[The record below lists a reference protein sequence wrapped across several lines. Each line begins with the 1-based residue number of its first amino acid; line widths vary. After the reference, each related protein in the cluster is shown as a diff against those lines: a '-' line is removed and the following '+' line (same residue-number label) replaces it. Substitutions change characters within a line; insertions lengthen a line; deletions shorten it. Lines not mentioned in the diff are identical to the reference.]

1 MNNIINYQQLAQDW
15 LTTNNPSLT
24 QTQIKQFIMFC
35 RMYQLNPWK
44 NEAYAVSFGGKL
56 TLVTN
61 YLVICARAKQNPKY
75 YREKIT
81 YWKDGVEMKHP
92 HLTPSNS
99 AGVVVCVEIYDQEGT
114 MISSYDWDIQENM
127 LANKGSFK
135 NNYFTSWVEKCA
147 ITNALRRTFP
157 NEVGGLYI
165 PEEFNAQNESVSVKT
180 ANPVKT
186 IPTLSADFKAILKDL
201 KKLLPSPEAM
211 QDFMTNYA
219 QEHKLTLKQ
228 LQTGDFN
235 LEPLRAMV
243 ENMKETKGATE

>member
-1 MNNIINYQQLAQDW
+1 
-15 LTTNNPSLT
+15 
-24 QTQIKQFIMFC
+24 
-35 RMYQLNPWK
+35 
-44 NEAYAVSFGGKL
+44 
-56 TLVTN
+56 
-61 YLVICARAKQNPKY
+61 
-75 YREKIT
+75 
-81 YWKDGVEMKHP
+81 
-92 HLTPSNS
+92 
-99 AGVVVCVEIYDQEGT
+99 
-114 MISSYDWDIQENM
+114 M

>member
-1 MNNIINYQQLAQDW
+1 MNNIINYQQLAEDW
-15 LTTNNPSLT
+15 LTTNNPTLNT
-24 QTQIKQFIMFC
+24 TQIKQFIMFC
-35 RMYQLNPWK
+35 KMYQLNPWK

-75 YREKIT
+75 YRESIS

-92 HLTPSNS
+92 HLTPQNS
-99 AGVVVCVEIYDQEGT
+99 AGVVVCVEIYDKEGT

-165 PEEFNAQNESVSVKT
+165 PEEFNAQNESVKATAGSSVKS
-180 ANPVKT
+180 
-186 IPTLSADFKAILKDL
+186 IPALSSDFKAILKDL
-201 KKLLPSPEAM
+201 KKVYPTAKEL

-219 QEHKLTLKQ
+219 KEHNITLKQ

-235 LEPLRAMV
+235 LEPLRAVV
-243 ENMKETKGATE
+243 ENLKVEKGDKQ